1 MRKYTV
7 DDEGLLRDSSTDY
20 IDKSTSDHLQEE
32 PADFGKPIN
41 LTEYD
46 A

>member
-7 DDEGLLRDSSTDY
+7 DDEGQLRDFSADQL
-20 IDKSTSDHLQEE
+20 DKSTSDPLIEE
-32 PADFGKPIN
+32 PANFGKPIN